1 MDSTSVYT
9 FLMCFQTPINPL
21 TDANASEYA
30 YKSWIINRLWEEVF
44 LDVNGVI
51 CMKTGE
57 VENTDRKFQLEIKRC
72 LDKRNTN
79 AGSWF
84 HDAILLMNFSQ
95 NEIQVAFGE
104 VVGNAYYHDD
114 VKMNGD
120 REKIL
125 KAMQLALFKIRQ
137 LFPED
142 HPNLK
147 NLETCVQEGCIHALD

>member
-1 MDSTSVYT
+1 MKIDWTLRWIQQVYT
-9 FLMCFQTPINPL
+9 L
-21 TDANASEYA
+21 S
-30 YKSWIINRLWEEVF
+30 
-44 LDVNGVI
+44 
-51 CMKTGE
+51 
-57 VENTDRKFQLEIKRC
+57 
-72 LDKRNTN
+72 
-79 AGSWF
+79 
-84 HDAILLMNFSQ
+84 
-95 NEIQVAFGE
+95 FGE

>member
-1 MDSTSVYT
+1 MKIWIQQVYT
-9 FLMCFQTPINPL
+9 
-21 TDANASEYA
+21 
-30 YKSWIINRLWEEVF
+30 
-44 LDVNGVI
+44 
-51 CMKTGE
+51 
-57 VENTDRKFQLEIKRC
+57 
-72 LDKRNTN
+72 
-79 AGSWF
+79 
-84 HDAILLMNFSQ
+84 LL
-95 NEIQVAFGE
+95 AFGE